1 MAQVD
6 RVAYTLQGVAD
17 LVGGL
22 SVKTVRRWSDRGELK
37 VSRIAGRPMVFKED
51 LDAFLSKCGR
61 REAA

>member
-1 MAQVD
+1 M
-6 RVAYTLQGVAD
+6 
-17 LVGGL
+17 VGGL